1 MRGRL
6 RFSANAAAIL
16 WLILAERSV
25 WGLLTLA
32 AVLLHEAG
40 HWIAARCLHIPTGN
54 VCVGTAGVR
63 IMLADGLLSYRAE
76 ALIAGAGPAV
86 NLISAVFAV
95 LLYRVRPDD
104 GLLFFSAASL
114 CLGGINLLP
123 LPTFDGGR
131 ILAAV
136 LCTLMGP
143 DYADPLLAAA
153 EAVGTALIWL
163 IASALILRT
172 GGNITLTVLA
182 ALLIWRMMSGYR

>member
-1 MRGRL
+1 MLLNEPYDTIYSAQSNNLFQKFPGRH
-6 RFSANAAAIL
+6 
-16 WLILAERSV
+16 
-25 WGLLTLA
+25 GTL
-32 AVLLHEAG
+32 
-40 HWIAARCLHIPTGN
+40 
-54 VCVGTAGVR
+54 
-63 IMLADGLLSYRAE
+63 
-76 ALIAGAGPAV
+76 
-86 NLISAVFAV
+86 